1 MAYSDIDARYIAEFA
16 DETKTQLTARSLA
29 HEHGVSV
36 IPPAT
41 GAHYATLAAAT
52 GAQNIAEVGTAFGVS
67 GLWLLRGAPGAVLTS
82 IDDGY
87 DRQEQAKPLFAEAGF
102 AVNQIRLIT
111 GRASDVLPRLNEN
124 SYDVVV
130 IDGDPAHVSTY
141 VQHALRLVRVGGVVM
156 VPHVLWKGEV
166 ADPTKRGAVPA
177 AFRKMLTDV
186 RNTSDVVFSMSPLGD
201 GLLTITK
208 VATDHPA

>member
-1 MAYSDIDARYIAEFA
+1 MTYNEIDARYIAEFA
-16 DETKTQLTARSLA
+16 GETKTQLTARSLA
-29 HEHGVSV
+29 HEHGVAV

-67 GLWLLRGAPGAVLTS
+67 GLWLLRGAPEAVLTS

-124 SYDVVV
+124 SYDVAVV
-130 IDGDPAHVSTY
+130 DGDPSQVSTY
-141 VQHALRLVRVGGVVM
+141 VEQALRLVRVGGVVM

-177 AFRKMLTDV
+177 AFRKMLGEV
-186 RNTSDVVFSMSPLGD
+186 RDSSDVVASMSPLGD

-208 VATDHPA
+208 LASDHPA